1 MSYRYTE
8 YPSGAVLC
16 MSKNDSGSVVAVCR
30 DLDVAP
36 IVRADRARQEVD
48 RIMMIATGCQ
58 IESAGN
64 NVDTIA

>member
-16 MSKNDSGSVVAVCR
+16 ALKRDNGAVIAVCR
-30 DLDVAP
+30 DLDVPP

-58 IESAGN
+58 IESVGN
-64 NVDTIA
+64 NVDAVV